1 MDVEQPP
8 RERRRRSIALVTGA
22 LVLVLLAVVMAP
34 NASPVGHW
42 DGQEGHDRFTQVYNE
57 AFEEMPEP
65 EETFDVRTDHGIV
78 RVYRFAGSTDR
89 EYPLVL
95 LPGRASASP
104 VWAGNL
110 PSLLEVGDVYTMDLL
125 GEPGM
130 SVQERPIE
138 DDEDQALWLHQ
149 ALQGLP
155 EDGFHL
161 VGLSIGG
168 WAAVNL
174 ALRQPEL
181 VATLSTID
189 PVYVFGDFPLGAV
202 VRSLP
207 AVFPWLPR
215 SWRDDFN
222 SWTAGGAPVEDEPV
236 ANMIEAGMQHY
247 TLRLPQPTRISEEE
261 LAGLDVPVLAIIAE
275 ESVMHDAEAA
285 VEVAER
291 ALPEDATVN
300 LYPGASHAVNGE
312 EPDRI
317 AADIADF
324 LSERV

>member
-1 MDVEQPP
+1 MK
-8 RERRRRSIALVTGA
+8 ERKPARTRGRRIIALVAGA
-22 LVLVLLAVVMAP
+22 LTLVLLAVVLVP
-34 NASPVGHW
+34 TSSPVGHW
-42 DGQEGHDRFTQVYNE
+42 DGKEGQDRFMQAYDE
-57 AFEEMPEP
+57 AFADLPEP

-78 RVYRFAGSTDR
+78 RAYRFAGSVDR
-89 EYPLVL
+89 DEPLVM
-95 LPGRASASP
+95 LPGRGSASP

-130 SVQERPIE
+130 SVQERPIN

-168 WAAVNL
+168 WTAANL

-181 VATLSTID
+181 VASLTTID
-189 PVYVFGDFPLGAV
+189 PVYVFADIPLGTV
-202 VRSLP
+202 VRSLQV
-207 AVFPWLPR
+207 ALPWLPR
-215 SWRDDFN
+215 SWREDFN

-236 ANMIEAGMQHY
+236 SEMIEAGMQHY

-261 LAGLDVPVLAIIAE
+261 LAGLDVPALAIIAE
-275 ESVMHDAEAA
+275 ESVMHDAQAA
-285 VEVAER
+285 AEVAER
-291 ALPEDATVN
+291 ALPEDSTVH

-324 LSERV
+324 LSAQE

>member
-1 MDVEQPP
+1 MGEERPA
-8 RERRRRSIALVTGA
+8 RKHRRRVVALVSGF
-22 LVLVLLAVVMAP
+22 LVLALLTVVMMP
-34 NASPVGHW
+34 NSSPVGHW
-42 DGQEGHDRFTQVYNE
+42 DGREGHERFVRAYTE
-57 AFEEMPEP
+57 AFQEMPEP
-65 EETFDVRTDHGIV
+65 EETLDVRTDHGIV
-78 RVYRFAGSTDR
+78 RVHRFAGSTDR
-89 EYPLVL
+89 EHPLVL

-104 VWAGNL
+104 VWADNL
-110 PSLLEVGDVYTMDLL
+110 PSLLEVGDVYTIDLL

-138 DDEDQALWLHQ
+138 DDEDQASWLHQ
-149 ALQGLP
+149 TLRALP

-168 WAAVNL
+168 WTAVNL
-174 ALRQPEL
+174 ALRRPEPVVGL
-181 VATLSTID
+181 ITID
-189 PVYVFGDFPLGAV
+189 PVFVFADIPLGTV

-207 AVFPWLPR
+207 ATLPRLPR
-215 SWRDDFN
+215 SWRDGFN

-236 ANMIEAGMQHY
+236 AEMIEAGMQHY
-247 TLRLPQPTRISEEE
+247 TLRLPQPTRIGEEE

-275 ESVMHDAEAA
+275 ESVMHDAASA

-312 EPDRI
+312 HPHRI

-324 LSERV
+324 LSERG